1 METVEDTLVRMAL
14 FGVLLGIAI
23 FVLTRKKK

>member
-1 METVEDTLVRMAL
+1 METVEGTLVRMAL
-14 FGVLLGIAI
+14 FGVLLGIVI